1 MSGRGR
7 TMTDSTITPDTVFGP
22 LMATP
27 SDSAFQVNRTTPRP
41 TEQSEY
47 KRLIDAQSA
56 RQGLRLAHLADR
68 VAIGRPW
75 LHKVIR
81 SNGGLKDDLRDRL
94 FAVLGID
101 CVRAKFSVA
110 FLNDHT
116 AYDDP
121 EVFLICEAM
130 KGFYCE
136 IITRRRGEI
145 QVALRPPIIH
155 EALGRAY
162 DLLLSHQARVL
173 ENDRTLQ
180 A

>member
-1 MSGRGR
+1 
-7 TMTDSTITPDTVFGP
+7 MTQDKVTPETVFASNMEMPG
-22 LMATP
+22 
-27 SDSAFQVNRTTPRP
+27 DSVFQFDKASQSAS
-41 TEQSEY
+41 EQSEY
-47 KRLIDAQSA
+47 KRLIDVQAA

-68 VAIGRPW
+68 LAIGRPR
-75 LHKVIR
+75 LYKVIR
-81 SNGGLKDDLRDRL
+81 KNVVLRDDLRDRL
-94 FAVLGID
+94 FAILGID

-110 FLNDHT
+110 FLHDHT

-145 QVALRPPIIH
+145 QVSLRPPIIH

-162 DLLLSHQARVL
+162 DMLLSHQARVL

>member
-1 MSGRGR
+1 MPNSAL
-7 TMTDSTITPDTVFGP
+7 TPETVFRWKP
-22 LMATP
+22 ASK
-27 SDSAFQVNRTTPRP
+27 SDSVFSFGDAAPRLS
-41 TEQSEY
+41 EQERY
-47 KRLIDAQSA
+47 KRLIDDQAAKQA
-56 RQGLRLAHLADR
+56 MPLAHLADR
-68 VAIGRPW
+68 LEIGRPR

-81 SNGGLKDDLRDRL
+81 KNLALKDELRDRL
-94 FAVLGID
+94 FEVLGID
-101 CVRAKFSVA
+101 CVRAKFCVT
-110 FLNDHT
+110 FLYDHT

-121 EVFLICEAM
+121 DVFLVCEGL

-136 IITRRRGEI
+136 IISRRRGEI

-162 DLLLSHQARVL
+162 ELLLSHQERVM

>member
-1 MSGRGR
+1 MPH
-7 TMTDSTITPDTVFGP
+7 STVTPETVFTSRP
-22 LMATP
+22 AST
-27 SDSAFQVNRTTPRP
+27 SDSVFSFGEPPPRLS
-41 TEQSEY
+41 EQEQY
-47 KRLIDAQSA
+47 KRLIDLQAA
-56 RQGLRLAHLADR
+56 KVGLPLAHLADR
-68 VAIGRPW
+68 LGIARPR

-81 SNGGLKDDLRDRL
+81 KKVALKDDLRDQL
-94 FAVLGID
+94 FEALGID
-101 CVRAKFSVA
+101 CVRAKFCVA
-110 FLNDHT
+110 ILGDHT

-121 EVFLICEAM
+121 EAFVVCEAM

-136 IITRRRGEI
+136 IITQRRGEL
-145 QVALRPPIIH
+145 QVAFRPPIIH